1 VLLRLLASSLVV
13 LAASPAAALAAPP
26 ANDSPDR
33 PGEFETFFS
42 PSGTP
47 RERSAIAEPA
57 EAGSDPGVPRCLG
70 SDSFDRTVWYRVP
83 ATAVARE
90 VTVEATGRTTDVVDL
105 AAFVQPGSAT
115 NTTEPNA
122 CSGEGAAG
130 SEISEDR
137 TTAVSLRIPAQRTV
151 LIQVGRRGPV
161 GSAEDEQA
169 VLSLA
174 TSDLSDVPRPAGD
187 NADGAPAAS
196 GALIA
201 LGGATLT
208 EEDPAQPACPSRGS
222 VWRDLGPAAGRSANV
237 TVDGEEVGTLTL
249 FQGTRPTGENALA
262 CVNRER
268 GGSLRLADVAVTPG
282 ERLWVRLGTDRPARD
297 ATARLLVPAGT
308 STTLPDGTGTPSP
321 GQTTG
326 SGQTSSSGTGS
337 GGGSGATGS
346 SGTGSSG
353 TGSGVRPGGIA
364 FTCVTRAQGRTS
376 STRTR
381 VALALAGRSST
392 ARQRNRFKTLPLT
405 VQVFRGQA
413 CAVRIDLVGPRN
425 RLYARGTATRLADR
439 RALRLKRV
447 RRLVRGTYRLRVTA
461 SAPIGRQRL
470 ITSSR
475 PPLRIR

>member
-1 VLLRLLASSLVV
+1 MLLRLLALPLVLVV
-13 LAASPAAALAAPP
+13 ASPAAALAAAPT
-26 ANDSPDR
+26 NDSPDR

-47 RERSAIAEPA
+47 RERSAIAELG
-57 EAGSDPGVPRCLG
+57 EATADAGVPRCLG

-83 ATAVARE
+83 ATAGARE

-249 FQGTRPTGENALA
+249 FQGNRPTGENALA

-282 ERLWVRLGTDRPARD
+282 ERLWVRLGTDRPPRD

-308 STTLPDGTGTPSP
+308 STTLPVGTGTSGAGP
-321 GQTTG
+321 TG
-326 SGQTSSSGTGS
+326 SGEAASDSSG
-337 GGGSGATGS
+337 AGS
-346 SGTGSSG
+346 SGTNGGGAGSSG

-405 VQVFRGQA
+405 VQVFRGPA

>member
-1 VLLRLLASSLVV
+1 MLLRLLALPLVLLV
-13 LAASPAAALAAPP
+13 ASPAAALAAAPT
-26 ANDSPDR
+26 NDSPDR

-47 RERSAIAEPA
+47 RERSAIAELG
-57 EAGSDPGVPRCLG
+57 EATADAGVPRCLG

-83 ATAVARE
+83 ATAGARE

-308 STTLPDGTGTPSP
+308 STTLPDGTGTLSP

-326 SGQTSSSGTGS
+326 SGQTSSTGTGS

-346 SGTGSSG
+346 SGTGS
-353 TGSGVRPGGIA
+353 GVRSGGIA

-405 VQVFRGQA
+405 VQVFRGPA

-425 RLYARGTATRLADR
+425 RLYARGTVTRLADR